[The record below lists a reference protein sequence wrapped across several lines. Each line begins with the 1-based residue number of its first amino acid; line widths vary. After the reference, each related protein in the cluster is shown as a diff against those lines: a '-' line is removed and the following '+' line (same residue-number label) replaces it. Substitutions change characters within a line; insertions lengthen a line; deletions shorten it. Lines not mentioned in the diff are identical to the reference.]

1 MGIDVLCV
9 RGGARMLLD
18 AVVERFVERSP
29 MAVAVRGAF
38 EYALDPTHLDDL
50 FVTIAG
56 RRDDRELLFST
67 CVDLMATVVCRVK
80 PSVHAACQATDH
92 LSVSVAAV
100 YARLARV
107 PAAAGRELVRHTAD
121 RLAPVI
127 RSMGGV
133 PDPLPGYRVKI
144 LDGNHL
150 GKTQRR
156 LKPLRDVIAGP
167 LPGQTLVV
175 LDPALGLA
183 IDVVC
188 CEDAHAQ
195 ERSLL
200 DPVLETVAEKD
211 VWVAD
216 RNFCTTGFLFGV
228 AERKGFFVIRRHA
241 STLSWERES
250 EWKEVGRT
258 DTGALAEQTIWLTEP
273 GGAELAVRRVRL
285 TLDHPTRDGDGV
297 IEVLTNLPAEV
308 AAASAVAELYRGRW
322 SVEGLFLRLTTVLKC
337 EVNTLGY
344 PPAALFGF
352 CVALAAGN
360 VYAGVKGAVRAAH
373 GATVADG
380 VSDYHLALEVSG
392 VCPGLWIAVPVETWA
407 GIGAWSV
414 GQMAEWLKG
423 LARGANLGRYRKAT
437 GGPKKPRTTRTRF
450 PDAKHIATSRLL
462 KGEQT

>member
-1 MGIDVLCV
+1 
-9 RGGARMLLD
+9 MLLD
-18 AVVERFVERSP
+18 AVLDRFIAHSP
-29 MAVAVRGAF
+29 MAVAIRGAF
-38 EYALDPTHLDDL
+38 EYALDPAHLDAL
-50 FVTIAG
+50 FEQIVG
-56 RRDDRELLFST
+56 HRDDRELLFST

-80 PSVHAACQATDH
+80 PSIHAAYQAHDH
-92 LSVSVAAV
+92 IPVNVTAL

-107 PAAAGRELVRHTAD
+107 PMTAGRDLVRHTAD
-121 RLAPVI
+121 RLEPVL
-127 RSMGGV
+127 RAMAGAV
-133 PDPLPGYRVKI
+133 QDPLPGYRVKI

-156 LKPLRDVIAGP
+156 LKPLRDVVAGP

-188 CEDAHAQ
+188 CEDGHAQ

-200 DPVLETVAEKD
+200 DTILETVADHD

-228 AERKGFFVIRRHA
+228 AKRGGSFVIRQHA
-241 STLSWERES
+241 ATLSWERES
-250 EWKEVGRT
+250 EWVSAGRT
-258 DTGALAEQTIWLTEP
+258 DTGTLTEQKIWLTEP

-285 TLDHPTRDGDGV
+285 TLDNPTRDGDGV
-297 IEVLTNLPAEV
+297 IDVLTNLPAEV
-308 AAASAVAELYRGRW
+308 ATASAVSELYRGRW

-352 CVALAAGN
+352 CVALASGN
-360 VYAGVKGAVRAAH
+360 VYAAVKGALRAAH
-373 GATVADG
+373 GAEVADG

-392 VCPGLWIAVPVETWA
+392 ACPGLWIAVATETWSV
-407 GIGAWSV
+407 IGAWSV
-414 GQMAEWLKG
+414 GDMAKWLLG
-423 LARGANLGRYRKAT
+423 LARGANLKRYRKAT
-437 GGPKKPRTTRTRF
+437 RGPKKPRPPRTRF
-450 PDAKHIATSRLL
+450 PEAKHIATSRLL
-462 KGEQT
+462 NDEQK

>member
-1 MGIDVLCV
+1 
-9 RGGARMLLD
+9 MLMD
-18 AVVERFVERSP
+18 AVLERFVAHSP

-38 EYALDPTHLDDL
+38 EYALSPTPLDDL
-50 FVTIAG
+50 FVRIAG
-56 RRDDRELLFST
+56 DRDDRELLFST

-80 PSVHAACQATDH
+80 PSVHAACQAEDH
-92 LSVSVAAV
+92 LPVGVTAV

-107 PAAAGRELVRHTAD
+107 PATAGRDLVRHTAE
-121 RLAPVI
+121 RLGPVI
-127 RSMGGV
+127 RAMGGAA
-133 PDPLPGYRVKI
+133 PDLVPGYRVKV

-156 LKPLRDVIAGP
+156 LKPLRDVVAGP

-183 IDVVC
+183 IDVVP
-188 CEDAHAQ
+188 CEDGHAQ

-200 DPVLETVAEKD
+200 DPILGAVAEKD

-216 RNFCTTGFLFGV
+216 RNFCTTAFLFGI
-228 AERKGFFVIRRHA
+228 AGRNGFFVIRRHA
-241 STLSWERES
+241 TTLTWERES
-250 EWKEVGRT
+250 EWVPAGRT
-258 DTGALAEQTIWLTEP
+258 DTGTLTEQTIWLIEP

-285 TLDHPTRDGDGV
+285 TLDRPTRDGDGV
-297 IEVLTNLPAEV
+297 IEVLTNLPAAV
-308 AAASAVAELYRGRW
+308 ATASAVAELYRGRW
-322 SVEGLFLRLTTVLKC
+322 SIEGLFLRLTTVLKC

-360 VYAGVKGAVRAAH
+360 VYAGVKGALRAAH
-373 GATVADG
+373 GAAVADG

-392 VCPGLWIAVPVETWA
+392 TCPGLWIAVPAGTWA
-407 GIGAWSV
+407 VIGAWSV

-423 LARGANLGRYRKAT
+423 LARGAELGRYRKAT
-437 GGPKKPRTTRTRF
+437 RGPKKPKPPRTRF
-450 PDAKHIATSRLL
+450 AEAKHVATSRLL
-462 KGEQT
+462 NGEPT

>member
-1 MGIDVLCV
+1 
-9 RGGARMLLD
+9 MLLD

-50 FVTIAG
+50 FARIAG
-56 RRDDRELLFST
+56 DRDDRALLFSA

-80 PSVHAACQATDH
+80 PSVHAAYQADDH
-92 LSVSVAAV
+92 LPVSVSAV

-107 PAAAGRELVRHTAD
+107 PSAAGRELVRHTAD
-121 RLAPVI
+121 RLGPVI
-127 RSMGGV
+127 RAMGGSA
-133 PDPLPGYRVKI
+133 PGPLPGYRVKV

-156 LKPLRDVIAGP
+156 IKPLRDVVAGP
-167 LPGQTLVV
+167 LPGQALVV

-200 DPVLETVAEKD
+200 DPILETVAEND

-216 RNFCTTGFLFGV
+216 RNFCTTAFVFGI
-228 AERKGFFVIRRHA
+228 ARRKGSFVIRRHA
-241 STLSWERES
+241 ATLSWDRES
-250 EWKEVGRT
+250 DWVEVGRT
-258 DTGALAEQTIWLTEP
+258 DTGTLSEQTIWLTEP
-273 GGAELAVRRVRL
+273 GGTELAVRRVRL
-285 TLDHPTRDGDGV
+285 TLDAPTRNGDGV
-297 IEVLTNLPAEV
+297 IEVLTNVPAEV
-308 AAASAVAELYRGRW
+308 AVASVVAEVYRGRW

-360 VYAGVKGAVRAAH
+360 VYAGVKGALRAAH
-373 GATVADG
+373 GAAVADG

-392 VCPGLWIAVPVETWA
+392 TCPGLWIAVPVQTWA

-437 GGPKKPRTTRTRF
+437 RGPKRSKPPRTRF
-450 PDAKHIATSRLL
+450 AEAKHVATSRLL
-462 KGEQT
+462 NGEQT

>member
-1 MGIDVLCV
+1 
-9 RGGARMLLD
+9 MLMD
-18 AVVERFVERSP
+18 AVLERFIAKSP

-38 EYALDPTHLDDL
+38 EYALDPTSLDDL
-50 FVTIAG
+50 FVRTAG
-56 RRDDRELLFST
+56 HRGDRELLFST

-80 PSVHAACQATDH
+80 PSVHAAYQAQDH
-92 LSVSVAAV
+92 IPVNVTAV

-107 PAAAGRELVRHTAD
+107 PSAAGRDLVRHTAE
-121 RLAPVI
+121 RLGPVI
-127 RSMGGV
+127 RTMGGAE
-133 PDPLPGYRVKI
+133 PDPLPGYRVKV

-156 LKPLRDVIAGP
+156 LKPLRDVVAGP

-183 IDVVC
+183 VDAIP
-188 CEDAHAQ
+188 CEDGHAQ

-200 DPVLETVAEKD
+200 APVLETVAEKD

-228 AERKGFFVIRRHA
+228 ARRKGFFVVRRHA
-241 STLSWERES
+241 QTLTWDRES
-250 EWKEVGRT
+250 EWTEAGRT
-258 DTGALAEQTIWLTEP
+258 DTGALSEQMVWLVGP
-273 GGAELAVRRVRL
+273 DGDELPARRVRL
-285 TLDHPTRDGDGV
+285 ALDTPTRDGDGV
-297 IEVLTNLPAEV
+297 IEILTNLPAE
-308 AAASAVAELYRGRW
+308 AARAAVVAELYRDRW
-322 SVEGLFLRLTTVLKC
+322 SVEGLFLRLTTVLRC

-360 VYAGVKGAVRAAH
+360 VYAAVKGAVRAAH
-373 GATVADG
+373 GAEAADG

-392 VCPGLWIAVPVETWA
+392 VCPGLWVAIPAEQWV
-407 GIGAWSV
+407 GIGGWSA
-414 GQMAEWLKG
+414 GQVAGWLKG
-423 LARGANLGRYRKAT
+423 LARGANLGRYRKA
-437 GGPKKPRTTRTRF
+437 GRGPRKPKPPRTRF
-450 PDAKHIATSRLL
+450 ADAGHISTARLL

>member
-1 MGIDVLCV
+1 
-9 RGGARMLLD
+9 MLLD

-50 FVTIAG
+50 FVRIAG
-56 RRDDRELLFST
+56 DRDDRQLLFST
-67 CVDLMATVVCRVK
+67 CVDLMAAVVCRVK
-80 PSVHAACQATDH
+80 PSVHAAYQADDH

-107 PAAAGRELVRHTAD
+107 PTAAGRELVRHTAE

-127 RSMGGV
+127 RAMGGAEA
-133 PDPLPGYRVKI
+133 DPLPGYRVKV

-156 LKPLRDVIAGP
+156 IKPLRDVIAGP

-183 IDVVC
+183 IDVVP

-200 DPVLETVAEKD
+200 GPVLETVAEND

-216 RNFCTTGFLFGV
+216 RNFCTTGFLFGI
-228 AERKGFFVIRRHA
+228 AGRNGFFVIRRHA
-241 STLSWERES
+241 TTLSWERES
-250 EWKEVGRT
+250 EWVPAGRT
-258 DTGALAEQTIWLTEP
+258 STGSLDEQTIWLVGP
-273 GGAELAVRRVRL
+273 GGAEFAVRRVRL
-285 TLDHPTRDGDGV
+285 TLDTPTRDGDGV

-308 AAASAVAELYRGRW
+308 AVAAVVAELYRGRW

-360 VYAGVKGAVRAAH
+360 VYAGVKGALRAAH
-373 GATVADG
+373 GAAVADG

-392 VCPGLWIAVPVETWA
+392 ACPGLWIAIPVETWA
-407 GIGAWSV
+407 GIGAWSA

-423 LARGANLGRYRKAT
+423 LARGANLGRYRKAAR
-437 GGPKKPRTTRTRF
+437 GPKKPRPPRTRF
-450 PDAKHIATSRLL
+450 ADAKHISTSRLL

>member
-1 MGIDVLCV
+1 
-9 RGGARMLLD
+9 MLLD
-18 AVVERFVERSP
+18 AVLERFIAHSP

-38 EYALDPTHLDDL
+38 EYALNPTSLDDL
-50 FVTIAG
+50 FVRTAG
-56 RRDDRELLFST
+56 HRGDRELLFST

-80 PSVHAACQATDH
+80 PSVHAAYQADDH
-92 LSVSVAAV
+92 IPVNVTAV

-107 PAAAGRELVRHTAD
+107 PATAGRDLVRHTAD
-121 RLAPVI
+121 RLGPVI
-127 RSMGGV
+127 RAMGGAE
-133 PDPLPGYRVKI
+133 PDPLPGYRVKV

-156 LKPLRDVIAGP
+156 LKPLRDVVAGP

-188 CEDAHAQ
+188 REDGHAQ

-200 DPVLETVAEKD
+200 GPVLDTVAAND

-216 RNFCTTGFLFGV
+216 RNFCTTGFLFGI
-228 AERKGFFVIRRHA
+228 AGRKAFFVIRRHA
-241 STLSWERES
+241 STLRWERES
-250 EWKEVGRT
+250 EWTPAGRT
-258 DTGALAEQTIWLTEP
+258 DSGTLDEQTIWLTEP
-273 GGAELAVRRVRL
+273 GGTELAVRRVRL

-308 AAASAVAELYRGRW
+308 ATAAVVAESYRGRW

-352 CVALAAGN
+352 RMALAAGN
-360 VYAGVKGAVRAAH
+360 AYAAVKGALRAAH
-373 GATVADG
+373 GSAVADG

-392 VCPGLWIAVPVETWA
+392 ACPGLGIAIPARTWVE
-407 GIGAWSV
+407 IGGWSV

-437 GGPKKPRTTRTRF
+437 RGPKKPKPPRTRF
-450 PDAKHIATSRLL
+450 PDAKHIATARLL
-462 KGEQT
+462 NGEQK

>member
-1 MGIDVLCV
+1 
-9 RGGARMLLD
+9 MLMD
-18 AVVERFVERSP
+18 AIVERFIAHSP

-38 EYALDPTHLDDL
+38 EYALAPAPLDDL
-50 FVTIAG
+50 FVRAVG
-56 RRDDRELLFST
+56 HRDDRELLFST

-80 PSVHAACQATDH
+80 PSVHAAYQADDH
-92 LSVSVAAV
+92 LPVNVTAV

-107 PAAAGRELVRHTAD
+107 PAAAGRDLVRHTAE
-121 RLAPVI
+121 RLGPVI
-127 RSMGGV
+127 RAMGGAE
-133 PDPLPGYRVKI
+133 PDPLPGYRVKV

-156 LKPLRDVIAGP
+156 LKPLRDVVAGP

-183 IDVVC
+183 IDVVP
-188 CEDAHAQ
+188 CEDGHAQ

-200 DPVLETVAEKD
+200 GPVLETVAEND

-216 RNFCTTGFLFGV
+216 RNFCTTAFLLGI
-228 AERKGFFVIRRHA
+228 ARRKGFFVIRRHA
-241 STLSWERES
+241 ATLRWERES
-250 EWKEVGRT
+250 EWEPAGRT
-258 DTGALAEQTIWLTEP
+258 DAGTLDEQTIWLVGP

-285 TLDHPTRDGDGV
+285 TLDRPTRGGDGV

-308 AAASAVAELYRGRW
+308 AVAAAVAELYRDRW

-360 VYAGVKGAVRAAH
+360 VYAGVKGALRAAH
-373 GATVADG
+373 GAAVADG

-392 VCPGLWIAVPVETWA
+392 ACPGLWIAIPAEWWVEIS
-407 GIGAWSV
+407 GWSV
-414 GQMAEWLKG
+414 GRMAEWLKG

-437 GGPKKPRTTRTRF
+437 RGPKKPKPPRTRF
-450 PDAKHIATSRLL
+450 PEAKHIATSRLL
-462 KGEQT
+462 NREQT

>member
-1 MGIDVLCV
+1 
-9 RGGARMLLD
+9 
-18 AVVERFVERSP
+18 

-50 FVTIAG
+50 FVRIAG
-56 RRDDRELLFST
+56 DRDDRELLFST

-80 PSVHAACQATDH
+80 PPVHAAYQADDH
-92 LSVSVAAV
+92 LPVSVSAV

-107 PAAAGRELVRHTAD
+107 PTAAGRQLVRHTAD
-121 RLAPVI
+121 RLGPVI
-127 RSMGGV
+127 RAMGGAA
-133 PDPLPGYRVKI
+133 PDPLPGYRVKV

-150 GKTQRR
+150 GKTHRR
-156 LKPLRDVIAGP
+156 LKPLRDVVAGP

-188 CEDAHAQ
+188 CEDGHAQ

-200 DPVLETVAEKD
+200 DPILETVAEND

-216 RNFCTTGFLFGV
+216 RNFCTTGFLFGI
-228 AERKGFFVIRRHA
+228 AQRKGSFVIRRHA
-241 STLSWERES
+241 ATLSWDRES
-250 EWKEVGRT
+250 EWMPAGRA
-258 DTGALAEQTIWLTEP
+258 DTGSLDEQTIGLTEP
-273 GGAELAVRRVRL
+273 GGTELAVRRVRL
-285 TLDHPTRDGDGV
+285 TLDRPTRDGDGV
-297 IEVLTNLPAEV
+297 IEVLTNLPAET
-308 AAASAVAELYRGRW
+308 ATASVVAELYRGRW

-360 VYAGVKGAVRAAH
+360 VYAGVKGALRAAH
-373 GATVADG
+373 GAAVADG

-392 VCPGLWIAVPVETWA
+392 ACPGLWIAVPAETWA
-407 GIGAWSV
+407 RIGAWPV
-414 GQMAEWLKG
+414 GQIAGWLKG

-437 GGPKKPRTTRTRF
+437 RGPKKPKPPRTRF
-450 PDAKHIATSRLL
+450 PDAKHVATSRLL
-462 KGEQT
+462 NGEQT

>member
-1 MGIDVLCV
+1 
-9 RGGARMLLD
+9 MLMD
-18 AVVERFVERSP
+18 AVLERFIAHSP
-29 MAVAVRGAF
+29 MSVAARGAF
-38 EYALDPTHLDDL
+38 EYALRPADLDAL
-50 FVTIAG
+50 FVRTAG
-56 RRDDRELLFST
+56 HRDDRQLLFST

-80 PSVHAACQATDH
+80 PSVHAAYQADGHIPVNVTA
-92 LSVSVAAV
+92 L

-127 RSMGGV
+127 RAMGGAA
-133 PDPLPGYRVKI
+133 PDTLPGYRVKV

-156 LKPLRDVIAGP
+156 IKPLRDVVAGP
-167 LPGQTLVV
+167 LPGQALVV

-183 IDVVC
+183 LDVVPC
-188 CEDAHAQ
+188 ADGHAQ

-200 DPVLETVAEKD
+200 DAILETVADRD

-216 RNFCTTGFLFGV
+216 RNFCTTGFLFGI

-241 STLSWERES
+241 ATLSWERES
-250 EWKEVGRT
+250 EWKEAGRT
-258 DTGALAEQTIWLTEP
+258 DTGTLTEQTIWLVGP
-273 GGAELAVRRVRL
+273 DGAELAVRRVRL
-285 TLDHPTRDGDGV
+285 TLDHSTRDGDVV

-308 AAASAVAELYRGRW
+308 AAATVAELYRGRW

-360 VYAGVKGAVRAAH
+360 VYAGVKGALRAAH
-373 GATVADG
+373 GAEVMGG
-380 VSDYHLALEVSG
+380 VSDYHLGLEVSG
-392 VCPGLWIAVPVETWA
+392 VCPGLWIAVPEETWV
-407 GIGAWSV
+407 GLGGWSV
-414 GQMAEWLKG
+414 GEMANWLVG
-423 LARGANLGRYRKAT
+423 LARRANLQRYRKAT
-437 GGPKKPRTTRTRF
+437 RGPKKPKLPRTRF
-450 PDAKHIATSRLL
+450 PDAKHISTARLL
-462 KGEQT
+462 NGEQK

>member
-1 MGIDVLCV
+1 
-9 RGGARMLLD
+9 MLLD
-18 AVVERFVERSP
+18 AVLERFIDRTP

-38 EYALDPTHLDDL
+38 EYALDPTHLDAL
-50 FVTIAG
+50 FDRTVG
-56 RRDDRELLFST
+56 HRDDRRLLFST

-80 PSVHAACQATDH
+80 PSIHAACQASDH
-92 LSVSVAAV
+92 LPVNVTAL
-100 YARLARV
+100 YARLARI
-107 PAAAGRELVRHTAD
+107 PMAAGRDLVRHTAD
-121 RLAPVI
+121 RLGPVL
-127 RSMGGV
+127 RAMGGAV
-133 PDPLPGYRVKI
+133 ADPLPGYRVKV

-156 LKPLRDVIAGP
+156 LKPLRDVAAGP

-183 IDVVC
+183 IDVIC
-188 CEDAHAQ
+188 CEDGHAQ

-228 AERKGFFVIRRHA
+228 AQREGFFVIRRHA
-241 STLSWERES
+241 ATLSWERES
-250 EWKEVGRT
+250 DWVPAGRT
-258 DTGALAEQTIWLTEP
+258 ETGTLTEQTIWLTGP
-273 GGAELAVRRVRL
+273 DGAELAVRRVRL

-297 IEVLTNLPAEV
+297 IEVLTNLPAGV

-352 CVALAAGN
+352 CVALASGN
-360 VYAGVKGAVRAAH
+360 VYAGVKASVRAAH
-373 GATVADG
+373 GAEAADG

-392 VCPGLWIAVPVETWA
+392 VCPGLWVAVPVETWA
-407 GIGAWSV
+407 VIGAWSA
-414 GQMAEWLKG
+414 GRMAGWLTG

-437 GGPKKPRTTRTRF
+437 RGPKKPKPPRTRF
-450 PDAKHIATSRLL
+450 PDAKHISTSRLL
-462 KGEQT
+462 RGEQT

>member
-1 MGIDVLCV
+1 M
-9 RGGARMLLD
+9 MD
-18 AVVERFVERSP
+18 AVLERFIAHSP

-38 EYALDPTHLDDL
+38 EYALAPTPLDDL
-50 FVTIAG
+50 FVHVVG
-56 RRDDRELLFST
+56 PRDDRELLFST

-80 PSVHAACQATDH
+80 PSIHAAYQADDH
-92 LSVSVAAV
+92 IPVNVTAV

-107 PAAAGRELVRHTAD
+107 PLAAGRDLVRHTAD
-121 RLAPVI
+121 RLGPVI
-127 RSMGGV
+127 RAMGGAE
-133 PDPLPGYRVKI
+133 PDPLPGYRVKV

-156 LKPLRDVIAGP
+156 IQPLRDVVAGP

-183 IDVVC
+183 IDVVP
-188 CEDAHAQ
+188 CEDGHAQ

-200 DPVLETVAEKD
+200 APVLETVAARD

-216 RNFCTTGFLFGV
+216 RNFCTTGFLFGI
-228 AERKGFFVIRRHA
+228 AGRNGFFVIRRHA
-241 STLSWERES
+241 ATLTWDRES
-250 EWKEVGRT
+250 EWAGVGRT
-258 DTGALAEQTIWLTEP
+258 DSGTLAEQTIWLTEP

-285 TLDHPTRDGDGV
+285 ALDHPTRDGDGV
-297 IEVLTNLPAEV
+297 IEVLTNLPAEAAV
-308 AAASAVAELYRGRW
+308 AAVVAEVYRGRW

-360 VYAGVKGAVRAAH
+360 VYAGVKAGVRAAH
-373 GATVADG
+373 GAAVADG

-392 VCPGLWIAVPVETWA
+392 ACPGLWIAIPVETWA
-407 GIGAWSV
+407 EIGGWSV
-414 GQMAEWLKG
+414 GRMAEWLKG

-437 GGPKKPRTTRTRF
+437 RGPKKPKPPRTRF
-450 PDAKHIATSRLL
+450 PDAKHVATSRLL

>member
-1 MGIDVLCV
+1 
-9 RGGARMLLD
+9 MLLD
-18 AVVERFVERSP
+18 AVLDRFIAHSP

-38 EYALDPTHLDDL
+38 EYALDPTHLDAL
-50 FVTIAG
+50 FEQTVG
-56 RRDDRELLFST
+56 PRDDRRLLFST

-80 PSVHAACQATDH
+80 PSIHAAYQAHDH
-92 LSVSVAAV
+92 LPVNVTAL

-107 PAAAGRELVRHTAD
+107 PMTAGRALVRHTAD
-121 RLAPVI
+121 RLGPVL
-127 RSMGGV
+127 RAMGGAV

-156 LKPLRDVIAGP
+156 LKPLRDVVAGP

-183 IDVVC
+183 IDVIG
-188 CEDAHAQ
+188 CEDGHAQ

-200 DPVLETVAEKD
+200 DPILETVADRD

-216 RNFCTTGFLFGV
+216 RNFCTTGFLFGI
-228 AERKGFFVIRRHA
+228 AGRKGFFVIRRHA
-241 STLSWERES
+241 ATLSWERES
-250 EWKEVGRT
+250 PWVSAGRT
-258 DTGALAEQTIWLTEP
+258 DTGTLAEQTIWLTDP

-285 TLDHPTRDGDGV
+285 TLDHPTRDEDGV

-308 AAASAVAELYRGRW
+308 ATAAAVAEQYRGRW

-352 CVALAAGN
+352 CVALASGN
-360 VYAGVKGAVRAAH
+360 VYAGVKGALRAAH
-373 GATVADG
+373 GAKVAEG
-380 VSDYHLALEVSG
+380 ISDYHLALEVSG
-392 VCPGLWIAVPVETWA
+392 ACPGLWIAIPAEL
-407 GIGAWSV
+407 WSV
-414 GQMAEWLKG
+414 IGTWSEGDMAKWLLG
-423 LARGANLGRYRKAT
+423 LARGANLKRYRKAT
-437 GGPKKPRTTRTRF
+437 RGPKKPRPPRTRF
-450 PDAKHIATSRLL
+450 PEAKHVATSRLL
-462 KGEQT
+462 NDEQT